1 MSKQFDSKEKTNFIE
16 NPEELAR
23 ELYGYD
29 DETLLHELK
38 EAELELERM
47 KAEDPELEAR
57 IQAET
62 DAGFEALMQ
71 RIHDENIKPVTEQ
84 EYSEKKKEEERKV
97 TKLRPVLKVMFVAAA
112 ILVVLSGMGGVASAR
127 KEFEYQYVSK
137 GKTKNETIWRN
148 GDYSKTDGQL
158 KQAYARIRDELG
170 INVLALGYKPKHMIF
185 EEVIIDK
192 GRARLKFSYDNKII
206 YLKETKEIADQI
218 TDNMVSDRKE
228 IDYIYNPLVMH
239 EFVIEENVVQDGYIE
254 YSTKF
259 ERDGAY
265 YYFAGVIEREE
276 FIEMVKYLNFLQE

>member
-29 DETLLHELK
+29 DETLLRELK

-127 KEFEYQYVSK
+127 KEFEYQRASK
-137 GKTKNETIWRN
+137 GKVINKTIWRS
-148 GDYSKTDGQL
+148 GDYERRSSKLDR
-158 KQAYARIRDELG
+158 AYEKIADEVG
-170 INVLALGYKPKHMIF
+170 ISVLTLGYKPSMLKF
-185 EEVIIDK
+185 EEIIIDS
-192 GRARLKFSYDNKII
+192 GYSRLRFSYGDKEV
-206 YLKETKEIADQI
+206 YLIQTKNVMEQVSDYMI
-218 TDNMVSDRKE
+218 SDRKE
-228 IDYIYNPLVMH
+228 IDLVYNPILEC
-239 EFVIEENVVQDGYIE
+239 EFGIEENKISDSEIE
-254 YSTKF
+254 YSTGF
-259 ERDGAY
+259 DLDGAY
-265 YYFAGVIEREE
+265 YYFSGVMGREE
-276 FIEMVKYLNFLQE
+276 FEKVVSRLVFLQR